1 MRARLAT
8 ARVGELATVTEAGA
22 PHIVP
27 VCFALDG
34 DAVVTA
40 VDAKPKSTVDL
51 RRLANVRANPT
62 AALLVHH
69 YDDADWSRLWWVRI
83 GGSATVLEHG
93 PDRER
98 ALSVLVAKYPQY
110 REQPPPGA
118 VIRIAIEQWRG
129 WEWPR

>member
-34 DAVVTA
+34 DTVVTA
-40 VDAKPKSTVDL
+40 VDAKAEVDGGSPP
-51 RRLANVRANPT
+51 AGNVRANPT

-69 YDDADWSRLWWVRI
+69 YDDADWSRLWWVRV
-83 GGSATVLEHG
+83 GGSADG
-93 PDRER
+93 PR
-98 ALSVLVAKYPQY
+98 A
-110 REQPPPGA
+110 RPG
-118 VIRIAIEQWRG
+118 
-129 WEWPR
+129 P